1 MSRGM
6 SAGGGDGS
14 GGEILRLRKE
24 LVHAKSQ
31 ITDLQE
37 ELQEKTTL
45 YIQAINDRDQYR
57 EKLNNAKESISKVEI
72 IVESKVKM
80 ALEKE
85 RMQLAK
91 LKEDNDLLQK
101 QVAMLDSDKLQ
112 MYQREKQLQDKI
124 NGLT

>member
-24 LVHAKSQ
+24 LVHAKTQ

-45 YIQAINDRDQYR
+45 YIQAINVR
-57 EKLNNAKESISKVEI
+57 K
-72 IVESKVKM
+72 
-80 ALEKE
+80 
-85 RMQLAK
+85 
-91 LKEDNDLLQK
+91 
-101 QVAMLDSDKLQ
+101 
-112 MYQREKQLQDKI
+112 
-124 NGLT
+124 